1 MINQPMINQPD
12 RAAIDL
18 DDPVAF
24 AHRLYA
30 ALGRDGDPR
39 IINPPHDVY
48 ARYEAAVRAAGALH
62 HSDPAELPAEHPI
75 ERADEAA
82 HSWAT
87 ESHAAGVEFGVA
99 AEQLRR
105 SLLAGGDGPRLP
117 WNTPPPVRKGAATG

>member
-1 MINQPMINQPD
+1 MVNQPD

-18 DDPVAF
+18 DDPIAF

-48 ARYEAAVRAAGALH
+48 ARYEAAIREALALH
-62 HSDPAELPAEHPI
+62 PDGIGPDHPL
-75 ERADEAA
+75 ERAGEAA

-87 ESHAAGVEFGVA
+87 EAYAAGVEFGVA

-105 SLLAGGDGPRLP
+105 SLLAGGDGPRPP
-117 WNTPPPVRKGAATG
+117 WNTPPPARKGGGAG